1 MKFWRKFRDNII
13 TSLCLHFLVIL
24 FCGVRSGL
32 IAIGGKCM
40 REWKDWLSGETG
52 GCYSCAVSDILCNLV
67 WISIFSREFVTEIL
81 KLLCEAIMYGLT
93 GKL

>member
-1 MKFWRKFRDNII
+1 
-13 TSLCLHFLVIL
+13 
-24 FCGVRSGL
+24 
-32 IAIGGKCM
+32 M

-52 GCYSCAVSDILCNLV
+52 DCYSCAVSDILCNLV